1 MFDFLKYLDVKLVP
15 VITQLEND
23 IKYKSGNIMIIIQTF
38 CELMLK
44 LVEFKE
50 TGIKVKRKTK

>member
-23 IKYKSGNIMIIIQTF
+23 IKYKSGNIMITIQTF
-38 CELMLK
+38 CFTVRAVIL
-44 LVEFKE
+44 
-50 TGIKVKRKTK
+50 